1 MFGVPHFQH
10 AWFASGF
17 LLVDEES
24 LHCVRLVCMQRQY
37 RRARYLG
44 QCFRPQACCTLA
56 APGSK
61 ADLKTANVRRETF
74 GKRESGRSSIHIF
87 DDGHLLKS
95 AGWVHPLEAH
105 SLDNQYIYMCVCVSM
120 CVCIMYI
127 YYIYICITII
137 SFDPSLRSCSHL
149 IVLKRIGEKQC
160 WGPGPDRPTVFWT
173 SVGVIFNMC
182 NLYVFPSIPWVNI
195 GWK

>member
-1 MFGVPHFQH
+1 MRLSHGTKNGLVLKGDSHPPRKRGLNNTRNPWESPSDGGMTPFSIIFLKSRSTFGAFLNWGFHNTSKIRPLDTFSIKLNHGLCLGVPHFQH

-44 QCFRPQACCTLA
+44 QCVRPQACCTLA

-87 DDGHLLKS
+87 DDGHLLLK
-95 AGWVHPLEAH
+95 AG
-105 SLDNQYIYMCVCVSM
+105 
-120 CVCIMYI
+120 
-127 YYIYICITII
+127 
-137 SFDPSLRSCSHL
+137 
-149 IVLKRIGEKQC
+149 
-160 WGPGPDRPTVFWT
+160 
-173 SVGVIFNMC
+173 
-182 NLYVFPSIPWVNI
+182 
-195 GWK
+195 

>member
-1 MFGVPHFQH
+1 VFGVPHFQH

-105 SLDNQYIYMCVCVSM
+105 SLDNQYIYVCVSM

-127 YYIYICITII
+127 YIIYIYV
-137 SFDPSLRSCSHL
+137 SQSYHL
-149 IVLKRIGEKQC
+149 IPHCEAVPISSFWSALVKNNVEVLALTGLQFF
-160 WGPGPDRPTVFWT
+160 GHP
-173 SVGVIFNMC
+173 
-182 NLYVFPSIPWVNI
+182 LA
-195 GWK
+195 